1 MFELAGLLAAEG
13 RDLQPDLS
21 ENLGAMLLCF
31 GEIEHDLH
39 YGERIPPET
48 EDEKRARI
56 VAELKAKELEEA
68 RKDAEQTGEK
78 LDETEFKIPVVE
90 AKKPVLML
98 LHLIS
103 ITDLKFCAQKMFE
116 FDKVLYQMGV
126 QKFEITQEQ
135 NLMAML
141 TKNYKKKF
149 YDEEEV
155 QRMADEPSKV
165 YSDNPEIQAIV
176 E

>member
-1 MFELAGLLAAEG
+1 
-13 RDLQPDLS
+13 
-21 ENLGAMLLCF
+21 
-31 GEIEHDLH
+31 
-39 YGERIPPET
+39 
-48 EDEKRARI
+48 
-56 VAELKAKELEEA
+56 
-68 RKDAEQTGEK
+68 
-78 LDETEFKIPVVE
+78 
-90 AKKPVLML
+90 ML

>member
-1 MFELAGLLAAEG
+1 MLAAEG

-48 EDEKRARI
+48 EDEKRSRI